1 MINKETSIDDI
12 KNILNEYKNNIDI
25 VSSEFLKIYSYVVDN
40 NIVSFIIF
48 NILYEKCEIVHIF
61 TKEEYRRRQIAQ
73 KLILEILNDFSL
85 ENITLEVSE
94 KNLFAIKL
102 YEKLGFK
109 KVAIRKN
116 YYNDSNGILM
126 LKEVR

>member
-48 NILYEKCEIVHIF
+48 NIMYEKCEIVHIF

>member
-1 MINKETSIDDI
+1 MINKETSIDDL
-12 KNILNEYKNNIDI
+12 KDILNEYKNNIDI

-48 NILYEKCEIVHIF
+48 NIMYEKCEIVHIF

>member
-12 KNILNEYKNNIDI
+12 KDILNEYKNNIDI

>member
-1 MINKETSIDDI
+1 MINKETSIDDL
-12 KNILNEYKNNIDI
+12 KDILNEYKNNIDI

-48 NILYEKCEIVHIF
+48 NIMYEKCEIVHIF

-94 KNLFAIKL
+94 KNLSAIKL